1 MRGAL
6 LVGRS
11 SPVAVVVAPLRMT
24 LVPEVSS
31 LPTVR
36 RTLRPWLAIVGAEQA
51 DEIVLAVHE
60 AVANAVEHAGLDAD
74 EVITIEA
81 EVVDD
86 ILRVL
91 VRDNGAW
98 KDRPVDET
106 RGRGL
111 MIMRAVMDRVDL
123 ERRTEGT
130 RIKMSRRVRSDHAGA
145 ATGLSAPHPT
155 SP

>member
-1 MRGAL
+1 MA
-6 LVGRS
+6 RS
-11 SPVAVVVAPLRMT
+11 NTVAAVVAPLRMA

-36 RTLRPWLAIVGAEQA
+36 RTFRPWLANVGAEQA
-51 DEIVLAVHE
+51 DEIILAIHE

-74 EVITIEA
+74 EVITVEA

-86 ILRVL
+86 VLRVL

-98 KDRPVDET
+98 KDLPVDET

-123 ERRTEGT
+123 ERRSGGT
-130 RIKMSRRVRSDHAGA
+130 LIEMSRRLRSDHAGS
-145 ATGLSAPHPT
+145 ATGVLATPPTAP
-155 SP
+155 